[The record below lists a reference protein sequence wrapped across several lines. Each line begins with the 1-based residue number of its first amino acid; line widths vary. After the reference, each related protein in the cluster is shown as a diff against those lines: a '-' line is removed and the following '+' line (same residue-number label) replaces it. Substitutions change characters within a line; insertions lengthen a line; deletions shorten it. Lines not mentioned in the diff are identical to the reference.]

1 MISNILS
8 SFLVRVR
15 NSVVFSI
22 RNELLVHVLQMNV
35 RLWSRARTWP
45 EDKGGVGRL
54 PNRESMYRDNLSFI

>member
-1 MISNILS
+1 MISSILS
-8 SFLVRVR
+8 YSLVRVR
-15 NSVVFSI
+15 VLLILSIGNEVFI
-22 RNELLVHVLQMNV
+22 HVLQTDM